1 MSAAT
6 SRPSTGSRPG
16 DTAATGSPRPE
27 AEVRGQGVE
36 AEPGVGV
43 TSYLLAGPLT
53 FGGIGYGLDRW
64 LGTTWAVA
72 VGVLIGMALSLYV
85 IWLRYGDGAGTR
97 TSSTPGTVLPR
108 SEDPPVRAANATNA
122 TNEEIQ

>member
-1 MSAAT
+1 MSASTPHPSAERATGAT
-6 SRPSTGSRPG
+6 SATPSL
-16 DTAATGSPRPE
+16 RPE

-36 AEPGVGV
+36 TEPAVGV

-64 LGTTWAVA
+64 LGTTWVVA
-72 VGVLIGMALSLYV
+72 VGVLFGMALSLYV
-85 IWLRYGDGAGTR
+85 IWLRYGGGAG
-97 TSSTPGTVLPR
+97 SSTNGTPHER
-108 SEDPPVRAANATNA
+108 PEQSEFSPTRAAHATNA